1 MMKQQQ
7 PMTKQ
12 LNLTQWVQRLGTI
25 KVVTLYN
32 LNKPDEAIRAYDKV
46 IEIDPKNPDAWYDKG
61 LFQQN

>member
-1 MMKQQQ
+1 
-7 PMTKQ
+7 MTKQ

-61 LFQQN
+61 LF